1 MVTPKGQP
9 TNRQDEYSAICL
21 FEGWKIGGRDLQYFY
36 LRRKEGEEK
45 LKVPKNK
52 DSANNYQSDIS
63 VKMYSVT
70 KVQSLVSAK
79 KC

>member
-1 MVTPKGQP
+1 MVTQ
-9 TNRQDEYSAICL
+9 TDRLTERQGEYSAICL
-21 FEGWKIGGRDLQYFY
+21 FEGWKIEGRDLQYFY
-36 LRRKEGEEK
+36 LRRKEGKERV
-45 LKVPKNK
+45 KVPKNK

>member
-1 MVTPKGQP
+1 M
-9 TNRQDEYSAICL
+9 
-21 FEGWKIGGRDLQYFY
+21 QYFY

-79 KC
+79 KYIFTCTVVDNSLKKRQENKLGARS